1 MRDPDVIVAGAG
13 PTGLLL
19 AAELVR
25 RGVTCELVDA
35 HDAPLG
41 WDRATIV
48 HSRSMQIFEALGIE
62 DRFLDV
68 GVRSPRVR
76 IRAGGRELGVM
87 ELDKVE
93 TPYGFDLGISEN
105 VTERIITDHLERLG
119 GQVSRSNRLT
129 GLEQEAE
136 GVVVTLEH
144 DGEVRVARANWLVG
158 CDGYHSTVRGLA
170 GIEYPGTDIEA
181 EWAVFDATLD
191 GWEEPLEVQVAVL
204 DMHPV
209 ILTPLPE
216 GRWRVYM
223 RPATADGDLV
233 EEATATIR
241 RYSPGVTPVAV
252 ENAVRFACHSR
263 IAAAY
268 RKGRILLAGDAAH
281 ACTPAEGHGM
291 NTGLQDAFNLGWK
304 LALVARGD
312 VSAAL
317 LDSYEPERRPVAELI
332 VGSGDAAES
341 AQAAVGA
348 TARAER
354 DAAIGGTLADP
365 DAAHHEAVAA
375 SELNRAYPDSP
386 IVVGAPHDGLAP
398 GELFPETPARLHRLA
413 HRAGHTVLVL
423 GGPSADPAGIDR
435 LGAELAAD
443 FDGSPVVEAV
453 VGRRLDA
460 AVAEQLAIDGV
471 TVLAVRPDRFV
482 GLRHDGG
489 DPRAVRDYVAKL
501 TG

>member
-25 RGVTCELVDA
+25 HGVTCELVDA

-317 LDSYEPERRPVAELI
+317 LDSYEPE
-332 VGSGDAAES
+332 
-341 AQAAVGA
+341 
-348 TARAER
+348 
-354 DAAIGGTLADP
+354 
-365 DAAHHEAVAA
+365 
-375 SELNRAYPDSP
+375 
-386 IVVGAPHDGLAP
+386 
-398 GELFPETPARLHRLA
+398 
-413 HRAGHTVLVL
+413 
-423 GGPSADPAGIDR
+423 
-435 LGAELAAD
+435 
-443 FDGSPVVEAV
+443 
-453 VGRRLDA
+453 
-460 AVAEQLAIDGV
+460 
-471 TVLAVRPDRFV
+471 
-482 GLRHDGG
+482 
-489 DPRAVRDYVAKL
+489 
-501 TG
+501 